1 MIFLFA
7 RDAEQPGDDVRA
19 RMFGPG
25 SGVPEDPATG
35 SACAALGG
43 YLGMRDP
50 RRDGT
55 LRWMVEQGYEMGR
68 PSQLEIE
75 VDKREGR
82 ITGVRVGGETVL
94 VCEGR
99 IEVGE

>member
-1 MIFLFA
+1 MVMLFA
-7 RDAEQPGDDVRA
+7 MDPEESGHDVRA

-55 LRWMVEQGYEMGR
+55 LRWIVEQGYEMGR
-68 PSQLEIE
+68 PSILEIE
-75 VDKREGR
+75 TDKTAGE
-82 ITGVRVGGETVL
+82 ITGVRVGGASIMM
-94 VCEGR
+94 CEGKIR
-99 IEVGE
+99 V